1 MLNTRK
7 HAFHRKIIK
16 DSFNDLKNMLY
27 DSEKILVDRLNH
39 NYDTFMEGLRQNYS
53 LTENLYS
60 KIRSIINK
68 RQLQD
73 QLQYEMEELSLTG
86 ILNIVSKK

>member
-1 MLNTRK
+1 
-7 HAFHRKIIK
+7 
-16 DSFNDLKNMLY
+16 MLY

-53 LTENLYS
+53 QTENLYS
-60 KIRSIINK
+60 KIRSIMNK

-86 ILNIVSKK
+86 ILNIVSKN

>member
-1 MLNTRK
+1 
-7 HAFHRKIIK
+7 
-16 DSFNDLKNMLY
+16 MLY

-53 LTENLYS
+53 QTENLYS

>member
-1 MLNTRK
+1 
-7 HAFHRKIIK
+7 
-16 DSFNDLKNMLY
+16 MLY

-53 LTENLYS
+53 QTENLYS
-60 KIRSIINK
+60 KIRSIMNK